1 MNFNLGKFLYFG
13 IGLLQISL
21 QNSQSL
27 NTHIIIKCYFDHN
40 HVGSNES
47 FHSIR
52 LEYQNSLV
60 ASINH
65 TGETFI
71 NATSSFAPNV
81 TFSPVTSFQ
90 INLELD
96 VASNYLTSH
105 FDCYIKKLLSANN
118 SFILEKN
125 LVEEEKESTNDD
137 GSQKD
142 DSSQDEGLQGTH
154 LIIALSGT
162 GMLIV
167 LIVIVVVPIGVWRK
181 RKDRVLEES
190 PTENFYRS
198 FCDPA
203 SVLDQNLFPPDL
215 YTYRK
220 EVDFFFLENEAN
232 VECSP
237 IEPQPEVD
245 EPTQSTYKLCSSF
258 LPLSE
263 DDVTPKCTCKEC
275 SSIKTGKIF
284 QK

>member
-1 MNFNLGKFLYFG
+1 MNLNYGKVMYLGIWLV
-13 IGLLQISL
+13 QISL
-21 QNSQSL
+21 QNCLSL
-27 NTHIIIKCYFDHN
+27 NTTHIIIKCSLDDME
-40 HVGSNES
+40 VGNNES
-47 FHSIR
+47 FQSMQ
-52 LEYQNSLV
+52 LFYQNSLV
-60 ASINH
+60 ALISKTRNK
-65 TGETFI
+65 FI
-71 NATSSFAPNV
+71 NTSSSFAPNV
-81 TFSPVTSFQ
+81 TFSPVKKFQ

-96 VASNYLTSH
+96 VASKYMISH
-105 FDCYIKKLLSANN
+105 FKCNIQNN
-118 SFILEKN
+118 SDILEKQ
-125 LVEEEKESTNDD
+125 LIVEEKESTNDD

-220 EVDFFFLENEAN
+220 EVDFFFSENEAN

-245 EPTQSTYKLCSSF
+245 EPTQSTYKLVR
-258 LPLSE
+258 PLRVFQNE
-263 DDVTPKCTCKEC
+263 TPQ
-275 SSIKTGKIF
+275 SIYKV
-284 QK
+284 